1 MPRIVE
7 QHISQQPNDEQEIA
21 PALEGL
27 GQLPDELGQVDA
39 LLANTGYFSEATIE
53 RCEAERITLYIA
65 QGRQQVTYA

>member
-1 MPRIVE
+1 
-7 QHISQQPNDEQEIA
+7 
-21 PALEGL
+21 LEGL